1 MYPTWLH
8 HPRAALHVTC
18 VYLYCPTM
26 SSIIS
31 TPMVSTS
38 DALIAVAEN
47 ILANVDSLSSI
58 EIAKRG
64 RRYKFLNDSFQRVTE
79 EDKHLIVHPDA
90 PEEKISVVSAYK
102 ILKNIDPEIFVSH
115 KDLCL
120 LIIGLALAL
129 EENHWY
135 EEENSSVINYRFLS
149 FSYGEED
156 KSAAMEL
163 LSMVTPEHLE
173 KIYVVVYCSKLNF
186 LHTDHHIGTSLE
198 GDQLRHYMT
207 EFLGAEAL
215 ELETVLTALKCFV
228 HWANIKGLLYK
239 LQVPNIDLSEE
250 SKQRFDKFPDPP
262 QDLVNA
268 VYDRFPSGNSKYSLL
283 TKLIDILRKYKFSYL
298 VPYPTGIEY
307 DYLWLIELC
316 ENIKADPAR
325 YHFRCGVKKLTKNPA
340 NLAELAQANA
350 KLLKALLEYVALVL
364 NVFDVP
370 NSEFILQST
379 RLPKF
384 LEDLVTR
391 HADIYTQL
399 MSVREIIDEYESKGW
414 TLDDIVARFREDQRS
429 IWDADR

>member
-1 MYPTWLH
+1 
-8 HPRAALHVTC
+8 
-18 VYLYCPTM
+18 M
-26 SSIIS
+26 SIAMSA
-31 TPMVSTS
+31 PMVSTS
-38 DALIAVAEN
+38 DALIAVSEN
-47 ILANVDSLSSI
+47 ILANVDSLSSM

-90 PEEKISVVSAYK
+90 PGEKISVVSAYQ
-102 ILKNIDPEIFVSH
+102 ILKKIDPEIFVSH

-149 FSYGEED
+149 FTFAEED

-163 LSMVTPEHLE
+163 LSMVTPQHLE
-173 KIYVVVYCSKLNF
+173 KICVVVYCSKLNF

-198 GDQLRHYMT
+198 GEHLRRYMT

-262 QDLVNA
+262 QDLVDA
-268 VYDRFPSGNSKYSLL
+268 VYERFPSGNSKYSLL
-283 TKLIDILRKYKFSYL
+283 SKLIEILRQYKFSTL
-298 VPYPTGIEY
+298 VPYPTGHEY
-307 DYLWLIELC
+307 DYLWLMELC
-316 ENIKADPAR
+316 ENIRADPAG
-325 YHFRCGVKKLTKNPA
+325 YHFRCGVKKLTNSPA
-340 NLAELAQANA
+340 NVTEIAQAHS
-350 KLLKALLEYVALVL
+350 KLLKMLLEYVALVL

-379 RLPKF
+379 RLPRF
-384 LEDLVTR
+384 LEDLVSK
-391 HADIYTQL
+391 HADIYKQ
-399 MSVREIIDEYESKGW
+399 MMDIREIIDEYECKGW
-414 TLDDIVARFREDQRS
+414 TLDDIVARFRDGQRS